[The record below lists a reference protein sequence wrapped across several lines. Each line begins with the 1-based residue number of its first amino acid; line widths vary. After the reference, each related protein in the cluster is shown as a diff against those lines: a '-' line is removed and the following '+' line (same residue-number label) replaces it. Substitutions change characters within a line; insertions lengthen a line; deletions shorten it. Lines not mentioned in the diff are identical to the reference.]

1 MLRHRTPHHP
11 PAPAPSGYMATRI
24 PVRGGDASPSAGGAA
39 ATPDCVGESGRREGN
54 QITECS
60 APPSA
65 SPSGRSTW
73 SSHGGRVTRGE
84 GGHLDLQSGFSS
96 SDANSSFWFPS
107 PPPPPPFPIQLMGK
121 LSLDRRTITGN
132 CHSVWSAS
140 WVFLSCSPSLL
151 PPESMASLG
160 CFCESNIQLI
170 KDA

>member
-24 PVRGGDASPSAGGAA
+24 PVRGGDSSPSAGGAA

-107 PPPPPPFPIQLMGK
+107 PPPPPPPFPIQLMGK

-132 CHSVWSAS
+132 CHS
-140 WVFLSCSPSLL
+140 
-151 PPESMASLG
+151 ESMASLG